1 MGEFRRF
8 LQKKTTGFIATLDE
22 GEIYFHRDIVIDNA
36 FDRLN
41 VGSEV
46 RFAEEFGEKG
56 VQASTVQP
64 MGEHHLSE
72 HVSGPYGRNTGGQH
86 LSLRQMIVAAV
97 AAVSADA
104 DPRRRACLSM
114 SGRASLNTIGHA
126 AVVGGSG
133 VPRLLF
139 HWDPSQSMLQNES
152 RGYGVI

>member
-1 MGEFRRF
+1 
-8 LQKKTTGFIATLDE
+8 
-22 GEIYFHRDIVIDNA
+22 
-36 FDRLN
+36 
-41 VGSEV
+41 
-46 RFAEEFGEKG
+46 
-56 VQASTVQP
+56 
-64 MGEHHLSE
+64 
-72 HVSGPYGRNTGGQH
+72 
-86 LSLRQMIVAAV
+86 MIVAAV

-152 RGYGVI
+152 PGYGIIYRWRSGTLDVYKERNLRELV